1 MPRTSGL
8 EVLRSLRA
16 DARTKV
22 IPVVV
27 MTESNQERDLAA
39 CYALGTNG
47 FVTKPLE
54 LEVFTKAV
62 ARIGMYWLLIN
73 RIS

>member
-1 MPRTSGL
+1 M
-8 EVLRSLRA
+8 A
-16 DARTKV
+16 